1 VPPNSGPAFFIVGHE
16 DVKGG
21 LWEALRLAPL
31 ILLPLAILQ
40 TFWLNYPRWPLF
52 SYDDLLPFGCLALRW
67 PNQDLLPLELD
78 HVHIH
83 RERVL
88 VELNLGIFC
97 KFQSSFIYGR
107 LNLGPYLGLHEDDR
121 CSVLEN
127 NSMSRHLTTRK
138 EELFKIGTVC
148 FERLVTLLRQGVKG
162 GIEDVALVEVRSV
175 VARVSTLH
183 A

>member
-1 VPPNSGPAFFIVGHE
+1 VPPNFGPAFFILGHE
-16 DVKGG
+16 DVEGG
-21 LWEALRLAPL
+21 LWAALQLAPL
-31 ILLPLAILQ
+31 ILLPLAILR
-40 TFWLNYPRWPLF
+40 TFWPLF
-52 SYDDLLPFGCLALRW
+52 SYDDVLPFGCLGLRW

-88 VELNLGIFC
+88 VELNLGIFY
-97 KFQSSFIYGR
+97 KFQSSFVYGR
-107 LNLGPYLGLHEDDR
+107 LNLRRYLGLHEDDR

-127 NSMSRHLTTRK
+127 SSMSRHLATRK

-148 FERLVTLLRQGVKG
+148 FERFGTLLHQGVEG
-162 GIEDVALVEVRSV
+162 GLEDVSLVEVRSV
-175 VARVSTLH
+175 VAGVSTLH